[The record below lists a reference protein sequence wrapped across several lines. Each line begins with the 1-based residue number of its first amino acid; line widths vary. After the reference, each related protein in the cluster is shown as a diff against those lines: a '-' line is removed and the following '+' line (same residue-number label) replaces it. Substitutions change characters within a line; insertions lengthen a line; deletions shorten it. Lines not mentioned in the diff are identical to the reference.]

1 MKLGLI
7 TLLASSTLF
16 TSALMAQEV
25 KQADKLSITAQEKTA
40 KWWVK
45 RHHAKLEEKK
55 ALGDVKLVFLGDS
68 ITHAWEK
75 KGKTVW
81 AKNYA
86 KYNALNLGYSGD
98 RTEHVL
104 WRLQN
109 GEIDGISPKVIV
121 MMIGTN
127 NVGHRKEA
135 SEKTAAGIKAILDI
149 IKTKQPQTKVLLL
162 GIFPRGDKATHP
174 MRKLNDATNK
184 LISAYADG
192 KSVQYLSINEKF
204 LEKDGTLSKKV
215 MPDLLHPASEQY
227 QVWADAIAPSLKKL
241 LGE

>member
-1 MKLGLI
+1 
-7 TLLASSTLF
+7 
-16 TSALMAQEV
+16 MAQEV
-25 KQADKLSITAQEKTA
+25 KQADKLSITPQEKA
-40 KWWVK
+40 SKWWVQ
-45 RHHAKLEEKK
+45 RHQTKLEEKK
-55 ALGDVKLVFLGDS
+55 TLGDVKLVFLGDS
-68 ITHAWEK
+68 ITHAWEN
-75 KGKTVW
+75 KGKAVW
-81 AKNYA
+81 ATSYA

-135 SEKTAAGIKAILDI
+135 SEKTAAGVKAILDL
-149 IKTKQPQTKVLLL
+149 IKTKQPKTKVLLL

-192 KSVQYLSINEKF
+192 KSVHYLNINDKF
-204 LEKDGTLSKKV
+204 LDKDGTLSKKI
-215 MPDLLHPASEQY
+215 MPDLLHPAPAQY
-227 QVWADAIAPSLKKL
+227 KVWADAIAPSLKKL
-241 LGE
+241 LAE

>member
-1 MKLGLI
+1 
-7 TLLASSTLF
+7 
-16 TSALMAQEV
+16 MAQEV
-25 KQADKLSITAQEKTA
+25 KQADKLSITPHEKTS
-40 KWWVK
+40 KWWIQ
-45 RHHAKLEEKK
+45 RHQTKLEEKK

-75 KGKTVW
+75 KGKAVW

-135 SEKTAAGIKAILDI
+135 SEKTAAGVKAILDL
-149 IKTKQPQTKVLLL
+149 IKTKQPKTKVLLL
-162 GIFPRGDKATHP
+162 GIFPRGEKATHP

-184 LISAYADG
+184 LISVYADG
-192 KSVQYLSINEKF
+192 KSVHYLSINEKF

-215 MPDLLHPASEQY
+215 MPDLLHPAAGQY

-241 LGE
+241 LAE